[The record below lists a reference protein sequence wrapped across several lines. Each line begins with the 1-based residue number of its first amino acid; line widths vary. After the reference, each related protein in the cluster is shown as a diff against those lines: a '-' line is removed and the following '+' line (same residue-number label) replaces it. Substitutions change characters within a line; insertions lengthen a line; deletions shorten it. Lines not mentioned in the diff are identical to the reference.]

1 MVSLYGSTTHRFKDV
16 IQLNTVLWVS
26 SIIKP
31 LPGNTLEYYLIVSSF
46 RFQWPQTVLKVKTSH
61 PIK

>member
-31 LPGNTLEYYLIVSSF
+31 LPGNTLEVLFDRIIFSF
-46 RFQWPQTVLKVKTSH
+46 SVASDRS
-61 PIK
+61 